1 MLIGGNGMEKRLETM
16 RFVGKEEGRWYDYMG
31 RIFSSFAEIYNYDYT
46 ISPLWNEKEPFRQNG
61 MLYRIQGYLEQ
72 HLNEEVIPQ
81 KMFYMEPVYL
91 KQQEQEF
98 GYLTIGK
105 FDEMEMAIS
114 ISLAVRILE
123 AFGLRD
129 LVVLIQVKPMQEEV
143 LSHYLDCLDISYQ
156 KREVQVLNCDGVAF
170 QILYQKEKNITPL
183 IQGGNLSHLSHEFK
197 ELSLQ
202 AFGFW
207 GSFSSIY
214 DWLKEEKS
222 QQLDPKMLDVVVT
235 YETELEKEKA
245 LYYTQELRLNGFKTE
260 CIFRNQKNFIRENYN
275 TRYVISLKESLFE
288 TNELIITDLET
299 NEKETVKEMDLIDH
313 LDLNI

>member
-105 FDEMEMAIS
+105 FDDNTMDSIEPFDYTDLTDFNLSYLSGFLSEKYDVSVDTASIRAKERIQNSIIQELKSTINGYHSVSLCHSNFDVNVDTTEYVLLPVWMLNIKYQENLYLFAMNGQTGKIIGDIPVDNKKFFTKWIKIFLEYFLLIS
-114 ISLAVRILE
+114 IIL
-123 AFGLRD
+123 FILM
-129 LVVLIQVKPMQEEV
+129 LI
-143 LSHYLDCLDISYQ
+143 
-156 KREVQVLNCDGVAF
+156 F
-170 QILYQKEKNITPL
+170 
-183 IQGGNLSHLSHEFK
+183 
-197 ELSLQ
+197 
-202 AFGFW
+202 
-207 GSFSSIY
+207 
-214 DWLKEEKS
+214 
-222 QQLDPKMLDVVVT
+222 
-235 YETELEKEKA
+235 
-245 LYYTQELRLNGFKTE
+245 
-260 CIFRNQKNFIRENYN
+260 
-275 TRYVISLKESLFE
+275 
-288 TNELIITDLET
+288 
-299 NEKETVKEMDLIDH
+299 
-313 LDLNI
+313 